1 MRSPIFEQIKE
12 NDEMFD
18 DQSNWITPSK
28 YIHMYIIIK
37 LLHDLFLATFRFRG
51 FTFLKIT
58 YRDHQGR
65 L

>member
-1 MRSPIFEQIKE
+1 MCLVVAIVSGMITGLIMRSPIFEQIKE

-37 LLHDLFLATFRFRG
+37 LLHDLFL
-51 FTFLKIT
+51 
-58 YRDHQGR
+58 
-65 L
+65 